1 MVRSVL
7 AVIAG
12 IVVLTAASFAIEAV
26 INPWLLRAF
35 PNVLPN
41 AAALS
46 TNAWARSL
54 TFSYGFL
61 CVAAGGYVA
70 ALLARRL
77 PIRHA
82 AILGIVQAGLT
93 IVAMFSPDSSHA
105 STAQWILIATLSIP
119 AALAGGL
126 LRRSLASR

>member
-1 MVRSVL
+1 MLRSVL

-12 IVVLTAASFAIEAV
+12 IVVLTAASFAIEAALG
-26 INPWLLRAF
+26 PWLLRTF
-35 PNVLPN
+35 PHE
-41 AAALS
+41 
-46 TNAWARSL
+46 ARAL
-54 TFSYGFL
+54 TFSYGML

-82 AILGIVQAGLT
+82 GAMGLTQAGLT
-93 IVAMFSPDSSHA
+93 IVAMFSPDSNHA
-105 STAQWILIATLSIP
+105 STAQWIAIATLSIP
-119 AALAGGL
+119 AALAGGF